1 MELPLPAQ
9 RGQLLFEVSQ
19 PVSQRLAIAL
29 FRALRQIGLH
39 PRAMQQQT
47 LQFALQIQLLASQ
60 PGFSFPPPEI
70 RGFDLRLDRF
80 TFPPACHAS
89 IIRVYD
95 MWLRR

>member
-9 RGQLLFEVSQ
+9 RGQLLFEVIE

-29 FRALRQIGLH
+29 FCALLQIGQH

-47 LQFALQIQLLASQ
+47 IQLALQIQLLACQ
-60 PGFSFPPPEI
+60 LGFDFAPPEI